1 MTEIDFDVRTFAN
14 LLDTMPENQPMSDAM
29 VSDLEEE
36 WYSSQ
41 REHMCSWFREQ
52 VDTDAGTHTRKEPNH
67 SARTT
72 YQRLSDGPAMI
83 WLAEVLG
90 VDEGLIATAATEV
103 EAEPETRSHCG
114 IIRRY
119 IPWELLADKAAALI
133 SERNITLEG
142 ADREDGGSE
151 AGARDERG
159 SGEPAE
165 SQEAGAGEADAASQS
180 QFQSQAADLH
190 AANELEQEP
199 AEAADDEPESE
210 DAEAEESETERS
222 EAEEAEAEDAAA
234 EESGP
239 EDSEGESEADGSD
252 DAQGDSTTA
261 RGRDEAEDRAS
272 GEKAEAT
279 ARAEAAAK
287 AAAARL
293 SERAHELRSHTG
305 DYCSSCRDLWRAVSR
320 LARVT
325 WVWFKDKTS

>member
-159 SGEPAE
+159 AGEPAE
-165 SQEAGAGEADAASQS
+165 SQEAGTNEADAAS
-180 QFQSQAADLH
+180 QSQAADLH

-222 EAEEAEAEDAAA
+222 EAEEAEAEDATA
-234 EESGP
+234 EESGS

-252 DAQGDSTTA
+252 DAEGDSA
-261 RGRDEAEDRAS
+261 PSRGQDEAEGRAT
-272 GEKAEAT
+272 GEKAETA
-279 ARAEAAAK
+279 ARAESAAK

>member
-52 VDTDAGTHTRKEPNH
+52 VGTDAGTHTRKEPNH

-103 EAEPETRSHCG
+103 EAEPETRSHCV

-142 ADREDGGSE
+142 ADREDRGSE

-159 SGEPAE
+159 TGEPAE
-165 SQEAGAGEADAASQS
+165 SKEAGTDETDAASQT
-180 QFQSQAADLH
+180 QAADLH
-190 AANELEQEP
+190 AANELEEEH

-210 DAEAEESETERS
+210 DVEAEESETERS

-234 EESGP
+234 EESGS

-252 DAQGDSTTA
+252 DAQGDSATDRGQDGSGDRTA
-261 RGRDEAEDRAS
+261 D
-272 GEKAEAT
+272 EKAEAA
-279 ARAEAAAK
+279 ARVEATAK

-293 SERAHELRSHTG
+293 SERAHELGSHTG
-305 DYCSSCRDLWRAVSR
+305 DYCSSCRDLWRAISR

-325 WVWFKDKTS
+325 WAWFKDKTS